1 MTRLTTRNTLFAGA
15 ALALV
20 FSAPALAQDA
30 MSPAQEPAQE
40 PVAEAAAQTQQT
52 LTLNPGSNVLG
63 SDGSTLGTLEGV
75 RTNAEGQQEL
85 TVRGADGQIRGVP
98 VNGIAQQGADVRVAW
113 SAAEFGAAEVIAEG
127 DAGVTATP
135 PATSAPMP
143 ADEAPAGDTTVP
155 PTLPTEPVGQPDVD
169 DAMDD
174 PTAPP
179 QEETPAEPDVMESP
193 EG

>member
-1 MTRLTTRNTLFAGA
+1 MTRLNTRNTLFAGA

-30 MSPAQEPAQE
+30 MTPAQEPAQQ
-40 PVAEAAAQTQQT
+40 PSAEASAEAQQT
-52 LTLNPGSNVLG
+52 LTLNPGANVLG

-98 VNGIAQQGADVRVAW
+98 VTGIAQQGADVTVGW

-135 PATSAPMP
+135 PATEAPLS
-143 ADEAPAGDTTVP
+143 ADEAPADDTTVP

-179 QEETPAEPDVMESP
+179 QELTPAEPSPMESP

>member
-1 MTRLTTRNTLFAGA
+1 MTCLNTRNTLFAGA

-30 MSPAQEPAQE
+30 MSPSQEPAQE
-40 PVAEAAAQTQQT
+40 PVAEATAETQQT

-63 SDGSTLGTLEGV
+63 SDGATLGTLEGV

-98 VNGIAQQGADVRVAW
+98 VNGIAQQGADVTVGW
-113 SAAEFGAAEVIAEG
+113 SADEFGAAEVIAEG
-127 DAGVTATP
+127 DASVAATP
-135 PATSAPMP
+135 PAAEAPMS
-143 ADEAPAGDTTVP
+143 ADEAPGGDTTVP
-155 PTLPTEPVGQPDVD
+155 PTLPTEPVGQPEVD
-169 DAMDD
+169 DGMDD

-179 QEETPAEPDVMESP
+179 QELTPAEPEVMESP